1 MRQPTG
7 LRAALLALLLAPVA
21 LLAQAPNPEPA
32 APLPADAPF
41 TVAMNTTTIEGG
53 PVYVADNGPLGAG
66 FRLIT
71 GGVRNV
77 GAGTAHAAT
86 NAETQLL
93 FGGTPDTRL
102 LFTLAEG
109 LYRVVARRSNGIRA
123 PRDLRG
129 RRVSIPRDTSAH
141 YYLVR
146 TLETAG
152 LSEADVTLVDLPR
165 DQMAAGLVAGRVDAM
180 VMWEPEAEKA
190 VAALQQDVTIFQDNR
205 MYREYFSVY
214 SSTAVLGNPRR
225 RQELVAFVRAVLA
238 AVAELKRQPEP
249 HFPVIARTVN
259 QSVDWVSRSWRHHA
273 FPAALP
279 KELLDVMV
287 EEERWVAKNQKRE
300 PRSRTALQAF
310 IDTSVLAEARRQ

>member
-1 MRQPTG
+1 V
-7 LRAALLALLLAPVA
+7 AAQAL
-21 LLAQAPNPEPA
+21 LLAQAPNPAPA
-32 APLPADAPF
+32 TAPLAADAPF
-41 TVAMNTTTIEGG
+41 TVAMNTTTIEGS
-53 PVYVADNGPLGAG
+53 PVYVADNGPMGAG
-66 FRLIT
+66 FRVIT

-93 FGGTPDTRL
+93 FGGTPDVRL

-109 LYRVVARRSNGIRA
+109 LYRVVAKRSRGITTA
-123 PRDLRG
+123 RDLRG
-129 RRVSIPRDTSAH
+129 KRVSIPRDTSAH

-152 LSEADVTLVDLPR
+152 LTEADVTLVDLPR
-165 DQMAAGLVAGRVDAM
+165 DQMAAGLSAGRVDAI

-190 VAALQQDVTIFQDNR
+190 VAALQRDATVLQDNR

-225 RQELVAFVRAVLA
+225 RQELVGFVRAVLA
-238 AVAELKRQPEP
+238 AVTDLRRQPEP
-249 HFPVIARTVN
+249 YFPVIARTVN
-259 QSVDWVSRSWRHHA
+259 HSVEWVSRSWKHHA

-279 KELLDVMV
+279 GELVDVMV
-287 EEERWVAKNQKRE
+287 EEERWVARTQKRE
-300 PRSRTALQAF
+300 PRSRATLQAF
-310 IDTSVLAEARRQ
+310 IDTSVLAEAQR